1 MFKDDSYMLHTD
13 LYQINMAKTY
23 FDKDIH
29 NKRAVFEAYFRTMPF
44 KNGYAVFAG
53 LERIIDYIKNLRFSK
68 SDIEYLETLGYD
80 EAFIN
85 YLKEFRFTGTI
96 RAFKEG
102 DVCFNNEP
110 ILQVDAPLA
119 ECQLIETAILNII
132 NFQTLIA
139 TKASR
144 IRELVPDDQLMEFG
158 TRRAQEFDAAI
169 WGARAAVI
177 GGFDGTSNVRA
188 AKKFGIKPTGT
199 HAHALV
205 QTFGD
210 DYSAFKAYADT
221 HKDCVFLVDTFD
233 TLKSGVPTA
242 IRVAK
247 EYGDKINFIG
257 IRLDSGDI
265 AYLSKKARKMLDDAG
280 FKDAKIVVSNDLDE
294 YTIQSLL
301 TQGTKVDSYGI
312 GTKLITA
319 YDQPALGAVYK
330 LSAIEDEN
338 GQLVDRMKISGN
350 VEKLTT
356 PGKKEVY
363 RIINNETKK
372 SEGDYITR
380 VGEEIDYSEPLFM
393 FDPVHTVK
401 RKYVKNFTAVKKLH
415 DIFVNGQLVYES
427 PSIEEM
433 SQLREAA
440 LDELWEEN
448 RRLLNPQIYPVDLSL
463 QLWEDKKSLIESIAE
478 RDINA

>member
-68 SDIEYLETLGYD
+68 TDIEYLETLGYD
-80 EAFIN
+80 EAFID

-119 ECQLIETAILNII
+119 ECQLIETSILNII

-169 WGARAAVI
+169 WGARAAII

-233 TLKSGVPTA
+233 TLK
-242 IRVAK
+242 
-247 EYGDKINFIG
+247 IG
-257 IRLDSGDI
+257 R
-265 AYLSKKARKMLDDAG
+265 AH
-280 FKDAKIVVSNDLDE
+280 V
-294 YTIQSLL
+294 
-301 TQGTKVDSYGI
+301 
-312 GTKLITA
+312 
-319 YDQPALGAVYK
+319 
-330 LSAIEDEN
+330 
-338 GQLVDRMKISGN
+338 
-350 VEKLTT
+350 
-356 PGKKEVY
+356 
-363 RIINNETKK
+363 
-372 SEGDYITR
+372 
-380 VGEEIDYSEPLFM
+380 
-393 FDPVHTVK
+393 
-401 RKYVKNFTAVKKLH
+401 
-415 DIFVNGQLVYES
+415 
-427 PSIEEM
+427 
-433 SQLREAA
+433 
-440 LDELWEEN
+440 
-448 RRLLNPQIYPVDLSL
+448 
-463 QLWEDKKSLIESIAE
+463 
-478 RDINA
+478 